1 MMQTGRMCGA
11 LSGLLLSLALATT
24 ALAEKQGGILRVFH
38 RDSPASMSILE
49 EGTISAIMRMMGCS
63 TTSSFSISMC
73 RRTGW
78 NR

>member
-1 MMQTGRMCGA
+1 MTGHRACATIAGF
-11 LSGLLLSLALATT
+11 LLGMTIATAALAQ
-24 ALAEKQGGILRVFH
+24 KQGGILRVQH

-73 RRTGW
+73 RRTA
-78 NR
+78 

>member
-1 MMQTGRMCGA
+1 MKQMRRRLSA
-11 LSGLLLSLALATT
+11 LTGLLLGFVFTTT
-24 ALAEKQGGILRVFH
+24 ALAQKQGGILQVFH

>member
-1 MMQTGRMCGA
+1 MNARRASATA
-11 LSGLLLSLALATT
+11 AGLLLGMALATA
-24 ALAEKQGGILRVFH
+24 ALAQNQGGILRVQH
-38 RDSPASMSILE
+38 PDSPASMSILE

>member
-1 MMQTGRMCGA
+1 MNARRAFATGA
-11 LSGLLLSLALATT
+11 GLLLGMALATA
-24 ALAEKQGGILRVFH
+24 ALAQNQGGILRVQH